1 MTLYRKEVL
10 QAQSE
15 RLEGGILLIQS
26 RSSWLVFWIVL
37 ALISIS
43 TIYLLLASYTKRT
56 TAIGQL
62 VPSGGAIFINAP
74 SSGIIANVHVT
85 EGQEVSAG
93 DILFTLKDERYFS
106 REGALA
112 SSVAPR
118 FADQL
123 QIALKAEEKALLA
136 EKAKTQIL
144 AEQTQTA
151 LLQKIKSLDEEI
163 VQLDVQILHHGKRL
177 SLAKLKL
184 GRHQKLVQS
193 GYFAKYALSELEDNI
208 ADLQAKTASYQRE
221 RKNLQGRRS
230 ELEAEW
236 TANPNKTDIALSAIE
251 GKLSLLHQKIQE
263 RNIQSEVNIV
273 APVNGVVTGITAL
286 TGQAT
291 TTQPLAVLL
300 AGNARLEARVYL
312 SSREVGFIEPG
323 QRVRLRFQAYP
334 YQKFGQY
341 SGTLAEVSQS
351 PVARES
357 LPPIVSTSGTDFY
370 RATIKLDSQF
380 ATIYQQPK
388 RLVSGMIVE
397 ADIEQ
402 DRRQLFEWILEPIY
416 GFKKYN

>member
-193 GYFAKYALSELEDNI
+193 GYFAK
-208 ADLQAKTASYQRE
+208 
-221 RKNLQGRRS
+221 
-230 ELEAEW
+230 
-236 TANPNKTDIALSAIE
+236 
-251 GKLSLLHQKIQE
+251 HQC
-263 RNIQSEVNIV
+263 
-273 APVNGVVTGITAL
+273 
-286 TGQAT
+286 
-291 TTQPLAVLL
+291 
-300 AGNARLEARVYL
+300 
-312 SSREVGFIEPG
+312 
-323 QRVRLRFQAYP
+323 
-334 YQKFGQY
+334 
-341 SGTLAEVSQS
+341 
-351 PVARES
+351 
-357 LPPIVSTSGTDFY
+357 
-370 RATIKLDSQF
+370 
-380 ATIYQQPK
+380 
-388 RLVSGMIVE
+388 
-397 ADIEQ
+397 
-402 DRRQLFEWILEPIY
+402 
-416 GFKKYN
+416 